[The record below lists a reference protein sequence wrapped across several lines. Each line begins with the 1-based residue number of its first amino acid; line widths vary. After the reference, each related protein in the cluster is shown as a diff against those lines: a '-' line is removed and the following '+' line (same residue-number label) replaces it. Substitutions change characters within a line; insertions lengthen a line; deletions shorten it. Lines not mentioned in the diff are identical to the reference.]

1 MIKSHIDRLVN
12 VSFFDLK
19 TLFKIVSTKP
29 NTVHTIL
36 FTDPIIDSLIVDD
49 A

>member
-12 VSFFDLK
+12 VRFFDLK
-19 TLFKIVSTKP
+19 TLFKIVSTNP
-29 NTVHTIL
+29 NTEHTVL